1 MGWSSSVAFTLLSE
15 DGILVGVIVESSSFF
30 FGLKAFMIIAPRL
43 TAKPTICIAARPC
56 PNMTMEAVNV
66 VTFRVRLMRLVVNA
80 PNLEMQIKM
89 NTCPI
94 AEHMPSAKMSIIHEI
109 QKKIAKC
116 VRANCTWWY
125 QLGHSYFLS
134 LVHLQIPVSRSISTN
149 AGTSPNRRT
158 ATAERMVFDAW
169 NLNMRSKGS
178 TFWTLI
184 NLSS

>member
-109 QKKIAKC
+109 QKKNRKMC
-116 VRANCTWWY
+116 EGKLY
-125 QLGHSYFLS
+125 MM
-134 LVHLQIPVSRSISTN
+134 ISTWPFLFLVSCALTN
-149 AGTSPNRRT
+149 S
-158 ATAERMVFDAW
+158 
-169 NLNMRSKGS
+169 S
-178 TFWTLI
+178 I
-184 NLSS
+184 N